1 MHWDVDQEED
11 YDEVMAAMQRM
22 MMMMII
28 IIISS
33 MKLGL
38 AQG

>member
-22 MMMMII
+22 MMII
-28 IIISS
+28 IIII